1 MNRLMIT
8 AMAAALMAAT
18 TVAAAPTDDL
28 MTVPKA
34 FIDNLD
40 AGKIDAAGA
49 TMTADVTIIDE
60 FTPYAWSGPDAFK
73 RWLADFGASNTAG
86 HVVGAKVKL
95 GDAIVTQA
103 AGDTAYVVASAEE
116 TYKQN
121 GVRMAETARMVFA
134 LRRDGGAWKIASWA
148 WAGRKPHPAVKGS

>member
-103 AGDTAYVVASAEE
+103 AGDTAYVVASAE
-116 TYKQN
+116 
-121 GVRMAETARMVFA
+121 VFA

>member
-1 MNRLMIT
+1 MIT

-103 AGDTAYVVASAEE
+103 AGDTAYVVASAE
-116 TYKQN
+116 
-121 GVRMAETARMVFA
+121 VFA